1 MTIHLLAS
9 DIVASIHNAPT
20 ESKLNLED
28 LVANKIKRFMAEQI
42 FFSPCTEHIPIPILK
57 ASDVTALPSGLP
69 SSAVQ
74 DCQHQAS

>member
-9 DIVASIHNAPT
+9 DIVASIHGAPN

-42 FFSPCTEHIPIPILK
+42 FFSPCAEPIPIPILNVN
-57 ASDVTALPSGLP
+57 AVTELPSASP
-69 SSAVQ
+69 SCAAQ
-74 DCQHQAS
+74 PCQHQPS